1 MQQFQLKKTREQGFS
16 MPEVLISAFIM
27 AMVVSNS
34 AQLFVRSGQTL
45 GQASLRDALQ
55 ARIVQDLE
63 ELRRKTW
70 RWRCEAGTGCT
81 GNADDADKPVAYQT
95 SRIDDAAIPAL
106 RTACGFDSNGNRIS
120 QSVAQLMQQEEATNF
135 PAGPTILP
143 WTTHSSNTPPVGSEG
158 ITIQRS
164 IMVTPDDANQLEIH
178 YSTTTNS
185 TIQTNFYA
193 TLTPEA
199 LAWCP

>member
-1 MQQFQLKKTREQGFS
+1 MKPNQRSKTGDQGFS

-45 GQASLRDALQ
+45 GRSSLRDALQ
-55 ARIVQDLE
+55 ARIAQDLE

-81 GNADDADKPVAYQT
+81 GDANDADKPVAYQT
-95 SRIDDAAIPAL
+95 SRIGDAAISAL

-120 QSVAQLMQQEEATNF
+120 QSVAQLMQQEDTISF
-135 PAGPTILP
+135 PAGPTVLP
-143 WTTHSSNTPPVGSEG
+143 WATHSSSTPLVGSEG
-158 ITIQRS
+158 ITIQRT
-164 IMVTPDDANQLEIH
+164 INVTAGDANQLEVH
-178 YSTTTNS
+178 YATTTTS
-185 TIQTNFYA
+185 TIQTSFHA

>member
-1 MQQFQLKKTREQGFS
+1 

-55 ARIVQDLE
+55 ARIAQDLE

-95 SRIDDAAIPAL
+95 SRIDAAAIPAL

-120 QSVAQLMQQEEATNF
+120 QSVAQLMQQEETSSF
-135 PAGPTILP
+135 PSGPTIVP
-143 WTTHSSNTPPVGSEG
+143 WATHSTTPPPVGSEG
-158 ITIQRS
+158 ITIQRT
-164 IMVTPDDANQLEIH
+164 IKVTPGDANQLEVH
-178 YSTTTNS
+178 YATTTTS
-185 TIQTNFYA
+185 TIRTSFYA

>member
-1 MQQFQLKKTREQGFS
+1 MKLTPQNKTRDHGFS

-27 AMVVSNS
+27 ALVVSNS

-55 ARIVQDLE
+55 ARIAQDLE

-106 RTACGFDSNGNRIS
+106 RTACGFDNNGNRIS
-120 QSVAQLMQQEEATNF
+120 QSVAQLMQQEETTSF
-135 PAGPTILP
+135 PIGPTVLA
-143 WTTHSSNTPPVGSEG
+143 WATHSSSTPLVGSEG
-158 ITIQRS
+158 ITIQRT
-164 IMVTPDDANQLEIH
+164 INVTPGDANQLEVH
-178 YSTTTNS
+178 YATTTTS
-185 TIQTNFYA
+185 TIQTSFHA